1 MMNLNDRICHI
12 AIAFD
17 HHYLQPFY
25 ALITS
30 LFVNNEPRSIHLHT
44 ITSGISIT
52 EKQDIELFVRKRH
65 SQIIFYTVD
74 EQLVNRFVLINKWT
88 PAVYYRLFFPLL
100 VPESLSRL
108 LYVDTDTVIVG
119 DIHTLFTEDLSGF
132 PLGAVYDNY
141 VKTQPLIGVEKEGE
155 YFNSGVLLMDLKRW
169 REQNI
174 TPRAI
179 AYLHQYP
186 ERILFV
192 DQCALNAVLQ
202 KNWKALPEKYN
213 LIFSFIPEGLSRF
226 DIPEFLHDKVIIH
239 YTLHRPWS
247 MLSKNRLAFLY
258 HRYLKQSPIGG
269 QVRRYT
275 DFSWKKI
282 PDFLRIKLLNL
293 YFDLPFI
300 PVLWRKLKKKRQHD
314 QIIDL

>member
-1 MMNLNDRICHI
+1 MNPDDHTCHI

-30 LFVNNEPRSIHLHT
+30 LFVNNEKHSIHLHT
-44 ITSGISIT
+44 IASGISIF
-52 EKQDIELFVRKRH
+52 EKQNIELFVKEKH
-65 SQIIFYTVD
+65 SQITFYTID
-74 EQLVNRFVLINKWT
+74 EQLVNRFVLVNKWT
-88 PAVYYRLFFPLL
+88 PVVYYRLFFPLL
-100 VPESLSRL
+100 VPANVSRL

-119 DIHTLFTEDLSGF
+119 DIRVLFSEDLIGF

-141 VKTQPLIGVEKEGE
+141 VKTQPLIGVDKEGE

-169 REQNI
+169 KEQNI
-174 TPRAI
+174 TQKAVE
-179 AYLHQYP
+179 YLHQYP

-192 DQCALNAVLQ
+192 DQCALNAVLK

-213 LIFSFIPEGLSRF
+213 LIFSYIPEGLSRY
-226 DIPEFLHDKVIIH
+226 DIQTFLLDKVIIH

-247 MLSKNRLAFLY
+247 MLCKNRLAFLY
-258 HRYLKQSPIGG
+258 HRYLKQSPMGR
-269 QVRRYT
+269 QAKWCT

-282 PDFLRIKLLNL
+282 PDFLRIQLLNL
-293 YFDLPFI
+293 YFDLPLI
-300 PVLWRKLKKKRQHD
+300 PFLWRKLKQKTST
-314 QIIDL
+314 